1 MPNNLHIKGSRTR
14 VLNSFPTSSMG
25 NEGDIIIAKIQGRG
39 VYLCTKAANTWY
51 VANRLQEARNVENSS
66 IKNLKTNTVTIDR
79 LVNSNINTNKFIVS
93 DSGVLKYRTSGE
105 IVDDLDIPIVD
116 IYYKNAYCSLGQYNN
131 EEDCIANGGEWYYS
145 DNDSYDNVSSSAEN
159 ELLTIGRSIGNLDAE
174 PTLLYDGSTLEIKY
188 NSNYDDNW
196 QTSAQTNLLKLSY
209 DSSNNAIFNVDSS
222 GDLTLD
228 VSGDIELNADGGD
241 IAFKDASADLAALS
255 SSGLTISNIS
265 EIGSDTDKILMS
277 DSGVVKYVTGANL
290 RSYIG
295 AGTSSVAALND
306 LSDVTYSSGDLTISS
321 LDTIISGALLF
332 DASGDIEFESEGRV
346 QIDKNID
353 NTSGGIQ
360 NALYVDLDRTGSV
373 STGIDDTTAVNINSR
388 VTGASGGTITNT
400 GLLVTAIGDSG
411 GSSTTNGLK
420 VLANSADTNNG
431 IYISTTDGVGN
442 DFKNV
447 SSADTGDFFSINTS
461 ANGATTLATIDDDAT
476 AGHLTL
482 DADGNT
488 IVSIGDANESGEAFH
503 ITPSGATNRAVSFSG
518 EVGANTKF
526 RMYEAGGDSTTDYL
540 DITVLEHGDTAIT
553 TVDGAGSAATLL
565 LDADGAIVI
574 DSVNS
579 AGAVTDGTLFKTSG
593 TTFGSITAHHALS
606 CFTLFEAG
614 GSSTDDYLE
623 IQVDAAGATS
633 INTVDAGGATA
644 HLTLN
649 PDGNVLV
656 SGADLILDATK
667 KVILDGSGGHTSIT
681 ESLNDYIKFEVGGE
695 NLMNIQEKAA
705 TSVAQSSK
713 IWSNCPI
720 LFKDLGGVADTPTSG
735 YGALYVNAD
744 ELAFKN
750 DGGTVINGIGKYHYA
765 LRVTNFF
772 SSLANVMIPLAGY
785 IAEMTPSSSTG
796 GVNTGT
802 GEYVTLHAPYNGTV
816 ERIMFRSE
824 QPQNGDLIFRIYEAS
839 DGTELPGTETC
850 QKTTAINIAD
860 DTSVTVDF
868 DSVDSGDNIV
878 DKGKAYAIKVTT
890 PSAMYDVFITVV
902 FKWDTTS

>member
-14 VLNSFPTSSMG
+14 VLNSFPTSTTG
-25 NEGDIIIAKIQGRG
+25 NDGDIIISRIRGRG
-39 VYLCTKAANTWY
+39 VYLCTKAGGIWY
-51 VANRLQEARNVENSS
+51 VANKLQEIRNVENSS
-66 IKNLKTNTVTIDR
+66 IENLKTNQITINK
-79 LVNSNINTNKFIVS
+79 LVDATKNTDKFIVS
-93 DSGVLKYRTSGE
+93 DEGVLKYRTSGE
-105 IVDDLDIPIVD
+105 VVDDLDIPIVD

-145 DNDSYDNVSSSAEN
+145 DNDSYDNISSSAEN

-196 QTSAQTNLLKLSY
+196 QTSAQTNLFKLSY
-209 DSSNNAIFNVDSS
+209 DSSNNAIFDVDSS

-265 EIGSDTDKILMS
+265 EVGSDTDKILMS

-295 AGTSSVAALND
+295 AGTSSVAALDD

-332 DASGDIEFESEGRV
+332 DASGDIELESEGRV
-346 QIDKNID
+346 TIDKNID
-353 NTSGGIQ
+353 DTTGAIH
-360 NALYVDLDRTGSV
+360 NALYVDLDRTGTVAS
-373 STGIDDTTAVNINSR
+373 GLDDTTAVNINSR

-400 GLLVTAIGDSG
+400 GLIVTAIGDSG

-431 IYISTTDGVGN
+431 IYVSTTDGVGN

-447 SSADTGDFFSINTS
+447 SSADAGDFFSINTS
-461 ANGATTLATIDDDAT
+461 ANGATTLATIDDDAS

-482 DADGNT
+482 DADGQ
-488 IVSIGDANESGEAFH
+488 II
-503 ITPSGATNRAVSFSG
+503 
-518 EVGANTKF
+518 
-526 RMYEAGGDSTTDYL
+526 
-540 DITVLEHGDTAIT
+540 
-553 TVDGAGSAATLL
+553 
-565 LDADGAIVI
+565 I

-579 AGAVTDGTLFKTSG
+579 SGAITDGTLFKTDG
-593 TTFGSITAHHALS
+593 TTFGSITTHHALS

-649 PDGNVLV
+649 PDGNVFV
-656 SGADLILDATK
+656 SGADLTLDATK
-667 KVILDGSGGHTSIT
+667 KVGFDGSGGHTYVHE
-681 ESLNDYIKFEVGGE
+681 ESDDFVNFVVGGQG
-695 NLMNIQEKAA
+695 LMAIQEKAG

-713 IWSNCPI
+713 IYTGCP
-720 LFKDLGGVADTPTSG
+720 LMLKDIGGVADNPVTG
-735 YGALYVNAD
+735 YGSVYVNSD
-744 ELAFKN
+744 TLYFKD
-750 DGGTVINGIGKYHYA
+750 DGGSTYNVHRGGKWQKTCGGYKTNNTSTSNYYYQYYVNYHSWSAYDCSPTTLGSSGTPAKDYVWKAPAAGTLTNIYVSARTYDTGYDDPFKFYVFKGTPADGDQNVSLTQIGVTGA
-765 LRVTNFF
+765 IQASVTNRINIVSTDIT
-772 SSLANVMIPLAGY
+772 SSNTFNAGECLWVMLKKD
-785 IAEMTPSSSTG
+785 SSSG
-796 GVNTGT
+796 NLDA
-802 GEYVTLHAPYNGTV
+802 YFNVT
-816 ERIMFRSE
+816 IK
-824 QPQNGDLIFRIYEAS
+824 GDF
-839 DGTELPGTETC
+839 T
-850 QKTTAINIAD
+850 
-860 DTSVTVDF
+860 
-868 DSVDSGDNIV
+868 
-878 DKGKAYAIKVTT
+878 
-890 PSAMYDVFITVV
+890 
-902 FKWDTTS
+902 